1 MLNDIK
7 NKNQNLLIIFS
18 ILIVGLFLRLWISQ
32 FGYNHDFVMW
42 KINLDLFT
50 NGESFY
56 AYEKYNYSPF
66 WIYILYILDSI
77 TFNIE
82 NTETFYRYKIIIF
95 LSIVDFFIF
104 LLLKQNYS
112 LKIGLLFFFN
122 PISIFITGYH
132 NQFDNIAILLG
143 FISVLLYQKNN
154 SEKKIFL
161 PLILLGLSLCM
172 KHILFF
178 FPIWLF
184 FKEKKINKKITI
196 LLIPYS
202 IFFLSFVPYYI
213 DVNHI
218 IDNVFLYK
226 SLSNGP
232 FWTMFAPEIFHI
244 YFDKKTMFS
253 IFIIFLGILVKKR
266 DWLNSYLLYLIS
278 IVTFSS
284 AIANQYFAIPLLAL
298 AIFWNWKYIVYTTL
312 CCLVFLIDGDALNIK
327 YLVQTFNW
335 NLRYTWIS
343 YYPIILFLFIGL
355 IENYLGKKK
364 YNFTIKKALSLIKK
378 Y

>member
-1 MLNDIK
+1 
-7 NKNQNLLIIFS
+7 
-18 ILIVGLFLRLWISQ
+18 
-32 FGYNHDFVMW
+32 MW

-56 AYEKYNYSPF
+56 AYQKYNYSPF
-66 WIYILYILDSI
+66 WVYILYVLDSI
-77 TFNIE
+77 TLNIE

-132 NQFDNIAILLG
+132 NQFDNIAVLLG
-143 FISVLLYQKNN
+143 FASVLLYQKNN
-154 SEKKIFL
+154 TEKKILL
-161 PLILLGLSLCM
+161 PLIILGISLCI
-172 KHILFF
+172 KHIMFF

-184 FKEKKINKKITI
+184 FKEKNINKKIII
-196 LLIPYS
+196 LAVPYS
-202 IFFLSFVPYYI
+202 IFFFSFIPYYTEA
-213 DVNHI
+213 NHI

-253 IFIIFLGILVKKR
+253 IFIIFLGILLKKKN
-266 DWLNSYLLYLIS
+266 WINSYLLYLIS

-298 AIFWNWKYIVYTTL
+298 AIFWNWKYIMFTIL
-312 CCLVFLIDGDALNIK
+312 CCLVFLVDGDGLNIK
-327 YLVQTFNW
+327 YLVDTFNW

-364 YNFTIKKALSLIKK
+364 YNFLIKK
-378 Y
+378 YLLLIKKY